1 MLNQFNTGTGVSFWS
16 AVFCMAMLWG
26 CGGSSEPAEG
36 SPSED
41 SADVDDTQTDEVDAD
56 EETSSDNTNTDESD
70 NGDAE
75 EAEDNSENDANT
87 DNNTNTDTGD
97 TMSCEDTLVITFD
110 LTGSRFRV
118 DPKSGLAQTAE
129 EEIGP
134 GSVTMRFVAGSNI
147 AQEGRVTV
155 LEYSNTVA
163 FSISDVDTAMETF
176 SGPDACGVAI
186 GSLES
191 ETLNWASPME
201 QYTSEGT
208 VTCNAGAIICGIIGM
223 EEGVAEERYTVQDL
237 DLGSFVF
244 DSELQSFEM
253 DWVQVT
259 DDDDATTFLKLIGT
273 RSTKT
278 DEQPVCEVAPDCP

>member
-1 MLNQFNTGTGVSFWS
+1 MLNQFNKGTGVSLWS
-16 AVFCMAMLWG
+16 AAFCVALLWG
-26 CGGSSEPAEG
+26 CGGSSEP
-36 SPSED
+36 SESGGPDD
-41 SADVDDTQTDEVDAD
+41 SADIDDTERDDGD
-56 EETSSDNTNTDESD
+56 ETSSTNTESDAEVDDSTDAVEDDTDDTTDSTTDES
-70 NGDAE
+70 A
-75 EAEDNSENDANT
+75 
-87 DNNTNTDTGD
+87 NTDTGD
-97 TMSCEDTLVITFD
+97 TMSCDDTLVITFD
-110 LTGSRFRV
+110 LSGSRFRV

-134 GSVTMRFVAGSNI
+134 GSVTMRFVAGSNV

-163 FSISDVDTAMETF
+163 FSISDVDTAMDTF

-191 ETLNWASPME
+191 TTLNWASPMAD
-201 QYTSEGT
+201 YTSEGT
-208 VTCNAGAIICGIIGM
+208 VTCNAGAVICGIIGM

-244 DSELQSFEM
+244 DSDLEGFEM

-259 DDDDATTFLKLIGT
+259 DDNDATTFLKLTGT
-273 RSTKT
+273 RSTKS